1 MKFVGGRL
9 TPTETPLYPL
19 MTLPASQ
26 AMLGPCAGGRWRAGV
41 VPVAAAVMSSR
52 PSLASAAAASSVS
65 VIAAALSSGG
75 GRAAPRNPLL
85 AGSPLSAR
93 SRFEPDPKKGKS
105 GVDRFRRRRSDP
117 TRTPPSFRR
126 WEVPPARD
134 LSDRP
139 PRLVGCQ
146 GLAVV
151 CLMPP
156 SSSSYRLD
164 SARMCCAVWRTITAW
179 SAARKACNLSALT

>member
-1 MKFVGGRL
+1 MKLRL
-9 TPTETPLYPL
+9 SSGDLDQHLCICTLSERNEIRWRPPYYAHRPPLYPL

-26 AMLGPCAGGRWRAGV
+26 AMLGPCAGGWWRAGV
-41 VPVAAAVMSSR
+41 APVPACVLS
-52 PSLASAAAASSVS
+52 SSVS
-65 VIAAALSSGG
+65 VVAAALSSGG

-126 WEVPPARD
+126 WGVPPARD
-134 LSDRP
+134 LSARP
-139 PRLVGCQ
+139 PRWGVG
-146 GLAVV
+146 VW
-151 CLMPP
+151 PP
-156 SSSSYRLD
+156 S
-164 SARMCCAVWRTITAW
+164 V
-179 SAARKACNLSALT
+179 